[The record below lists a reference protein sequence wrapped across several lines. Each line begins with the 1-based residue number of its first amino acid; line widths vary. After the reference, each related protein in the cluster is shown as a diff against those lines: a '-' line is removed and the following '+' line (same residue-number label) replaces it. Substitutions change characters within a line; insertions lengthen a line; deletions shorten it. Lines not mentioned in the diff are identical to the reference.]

1 MTSIFLQKP
10 NLQQQLECV
19 LKLGHGGDTSTKFEI
34 EVYMEFLND
43 LSLDKHARVVG
54 NEYKDVLEEREGLG
68 FRMQILEGLGD
79 MGLIIA
85 SAKEP
90 PMVSFSR

>member
-1 MTSIFLQKP
+1 LTSIFLQKP

-54 NEYKDVLEEREGLG
+54 NEYEDILEEGNRIKKGIGLAWKC
-68 FRMQILEGLGD
+68 
-79 MGLIIA
+79 LI
-85 SAKEP
+85 S
-90 PMVSFSR
+90 